1 MVVDTMPTPPDLRLI
16 VSQLFP
22 DESEKEQA
30 LVKSDHR
37 GQLSGKMMRSKQIAT
52 KSDNETCMHLNQG
65 SYTRTMRHALACLHS
80 SVAF

>member
-37 GQLSGKMMRSKQIAT
+37 GQLSGKMMRSNYQI
-52 KSDNETCMHLNQG
+52 
-65 SYTRTMRHALACLHS
+65 
-80 SVAF
+80 